1 MKAEVSLLRKPFF
14 LFVILIISSLL
25 IGGCASEEEK
35 TIVSSA
41 EKFAA
46 DYVLEKYGVTFR
58 FTEYKFSRPDLSK
71 SLGLHGYIEGDKKK
85 KVFVFVNYDPLSI
98 KTLSLPE
105 EISEKSDSK

>member
-1 MKAEVSLLRKPFF
+1 MKVEVSLLRKPFF

-25 IGGCASEEEK
+25 LGACASKEEK
-35 TIVSSA
+35 MIVSSA

-46 DYVLEKYGVTFR
+46 NYILEKYGETVR
-58 FTEYKFSRPDLSK
+58 FTEYRFSPPDLSK

-105 EISEKSDSK
+105 GISKKSNSK

>member
-1 MKAEVSLLRKPFF
+1 MKVEVSLLRKPFF

-25 IGGCASEEEK
+25 LGACASEEEK

-46 DYVLEKYGVTFR
+46 NYILEKYGVTVH
-58 FTEYKFSRPDLSK
+58 FTEYKFSPRDLSK

-85 KVFVFVNYDPLSI
+85 KVFVMVNYDPLSVE
-98 KTLSLPE
+98 TLSLPDG
-105 EISEKSDSK
+105 ISKKTDSK